1 MRVVV
6 LGANG
11 QLGRALTRR
20 LPRLGHDI
28 LPLGR
33 AEADV
38 ADPTVVE
45 AVAALAPDA
54 VVNAAAMTNVD
65 GAERD
70 PATAYRVNGAGAENA
85 ARAAARVGAVLVQV
99 STDYVFDGQ
108 GGAPYA
114 EDALTNP
121 ISVYGAS
128 KLDGERRALAA
139 WDRVQVARTA
149 WLYGLGGRNFVT
161 RIVQLAD
168 ERGALSVVTTES
180 GNPTFCDDLADAIGR
195 LITLPHYGIF
205 HLVNEGYASRYEFA
219 RAILALA
226 GRDVSIT
233 PVESFARAAK
243 PPAFAPLVN
252 ARAAALG
259 VTLRPWQD
267 ALAAYI
273 AAEPALAR
281 PGDAIASKS
290 VAE

>member
-20 LPRLGHDI
+20 LPLLGHAVV
-28 LPLGR
+28 PLGR

-38 ADPTVVE
+38 ADPSVVE
-45 AVAALAPDA
+45 SLAALTPDA
-54 VVNAAAMTNVD
+54 IVNAAAMTNVD

-70 PATAYRVNGAGAENA
+70 PETAFRINGQGAENA
-85 ARAAARVGAVLVQV
+85 ARAAARARAVLVQV
-99 STDYVFDGQ
+99 STDYVFDGL
-108 GGAPYA
+108 GDAPYA
-114 EDALTNP
+114 EDAPTNP

-139 WDRVQVARTA
+139 WNRVQIARTA

-161 RIVQLAD
+161 RILQLAD
-168 ERGALSVVTTES
+168 ERGALSVVTTET

-195 LITLPHYGIF
+195 LIGLPDYGVF
-205 HLVNEGYASRYEFA
+205 HLVNEGYASRYDFA

-226 GRDVSIT
+226 GRHSPIT
-233 PVESFARAAK
+233 PADSFARAAR
-243 PPAFAPLVN
+243 PPAFAPLAN
-252 ARAAALG
+252 RRAAALG

-281 PGDAIASKS
+281 Q
-290 VAE
+290 ERLL